1 MLGLRFSAWRLETE
15 FGRQIEWL
23 RLVLQQDVQQLDF
36 PGLVPKMTEKG
47 LILQQQMS
55 RDSGDRPIRREAIAK
70 AQHSAGSGGERNT
83 GSVGTTAGA
92 FKTSA
97 SHSPSGRVRFFNV
110 SSPASPLQALRI
122 PKGVATV
129 GH

>member
-47 LILQQQMS
+47 LPLQ
-55 RDSGDRPIRREAIAK
+55 RHI
-70 AQHSAGSGGERNT
+70 SGGGNEDGYLGPRQ
-83 GSVGTTAGA
+83 A
-92 FKTSA
+92 FWHK
-97 SHSPSGRVRFFNV
+97 
-110 SSPASPLQALRI
+110 QAL
-122 PKGVATV
+122 
-129 GH
+129 